1 MTKMRIIPLSL
12 LLIMSLYTA
21 VARNVNPAPVCE
33 LLDRVGGE
41 GTSERIVTMVDEKL
55 SSEGKDVFV
64 IGSRKGLPLVK
75 GSSISALTAGIGWY
89 LNHYVNV
96 NISWNN
102 LTTDMKSLAFPVPE
116 QEDRHECS
124 ADYRYYLNYCTFSY
138 SMAFWT
144 EDRWLKEVDWMA
156 LHGINMPLMLVGAD
170 VVWRN
175 VCRELGYSDKDI
187 SDYIA
192 GPGFKHGG

>member
-1 MTKMRIIPLSL
+1 MRIIPLIL

-75 GSSISALTAGIGWY
+75 GSSISALRQ
-89 LNHYVNV
+89 V
-96 NISWNN
+96 
-102 LTTDMKSLAFPVPE
+102 
-116 QEDRHECS
+116 
-124 ADYRYYLNYCTFSY
+124 
-138 SMAFWT
+138 
-144 EDRWLKEVDWMA
+144 
-156 LHGINMPLMLVGAD
+156 LVG
-170 VVWRN
+170 
-175 VCRELGYSDKDI
+175 I
-187 SDYIA
+187 SIIMSM
-192 GPGFKHGG
+192 